1 MLGRVFKGVKIADF
15 TWVGVGPT
23 TIKFLADH
31 GAEVIHIESA
41 THPDLLRTTPP
52 FKDKKPGIN
61 RSAYQACFNNNKYG
75 LSLNLNHPGAKKV
88 LSRLIE
94 WADIVAE
101 SFSPGTMNKWGLA
114 YEDLVKFKPDIIMY
128 STSQQGQ
135 TGPHAKIEAYGTQ
148 LVSLSGFTHLT
159 GWPDR
164 DPTGPYG
171 PYTDTISPNF
181 GAVAIISALI
191 HRRRTGKGTHID
203 LSQLEAGVN
212 FLAPLLLDYT
222 INHRIAQRKGNRC
235 SFACPH
241 GVYPCRGD
249 DRWCAITIFNDGEY
263 RKLCQIMNKPELS
276 FDPRFATLLQRKRN
290 EDELDHIVSQWTIK
304 LTAER
309 AMHLL
314 QKEGLAAGVA
324 QTAKDLLEFDPQL
337 AHRHFFCELT
347 HAEIGKH
354 HYEAP
359 PFKLSKTP
367 CELHMPGPCVG
378 EHNEIVCT
386 KILGFSDKEFIQLIE
401 EGVLE

>member
-15 TWVGVGPT
+15 TWVGVGPM
-23 TIKFLADH
+23 TIKFLSDH

-41 THPDLLRTTPP
+41 THPELLRTTPP
-52 FKDKKPGIN
+52 FKDRKPGIN

-75 LSLNLNHPGAKKV
+75 LALNLNHPEAKKV
-88 LSRLIE
+88 LWRLIE

-148 LVSLSGFTHLT
+148 LVSLSGFSHLT

-171 PYTDTISPNF
+171 PYTDTLAPKF

-203 LSQLEAGVN
+203 LSQLEVGVN
-212 FLAPLLLDYT
+212 FLAPLMLDYT
-222 INHRIAQRKGNRC
+222 VNHRIAQREGNRC
-235 SFACPH
+235 PFACPQ

-263 RKLCQIMNKPELS
+263 RKLCQIMNRPELS

-304 LTAER
+304 LTAEE

-314 QKEGLAAGVA
+314 QKEGIAAGVA
-324 QTAKDLLEFDPQL
+324 QTGKDLLEDDLQL
-337 AHRHFFCELT
+337 AHRHFFWELT
-347 HAEIGKH
+347 HTEIGKH
-354 HYEAP
+354 HYEVP

-367 CELHMPGPCVG
+367 CELNRPGPCVG
-378 EHNEIVCT
+378 EHNEMVCT
-386 KILGFSDKEFIQLIE
+386 KILGFSDEEFAQLIG